1 MSASTLSSHGGQV
14 FDVDQ
19 LTGDVT
25 VVGQVDREVT
35 PVYRLLISARDRSN
49 DPASSTSADAIV
61 IVRVT
66 DENDN
71 QPSISINT
79 LLQASCCCGHR
90 CCCCCCCASRPKVLS
105 QLHLSECIAN
115 HCLVFSEAHR
125 ARVTCFKVFKG
136 LTSITPTEYA

>member
-71 QPSISINT
+71 PPTISINT
-79 LLQASCCCGHR
+79 LLQASRCCSNCCRCR
-90 CCCCCCCASRPKVLS
+90 CCCCCCQHKYAIFFVICFCSCFYHYLVNKDIDKHALLQAS
-105 QLHLSECIAN
+105 C
-115 HCLVFSEAHR
+115 C
-125 ARVTCFKVFKG
+125 C
-136 LTSITPTEYA
+136 